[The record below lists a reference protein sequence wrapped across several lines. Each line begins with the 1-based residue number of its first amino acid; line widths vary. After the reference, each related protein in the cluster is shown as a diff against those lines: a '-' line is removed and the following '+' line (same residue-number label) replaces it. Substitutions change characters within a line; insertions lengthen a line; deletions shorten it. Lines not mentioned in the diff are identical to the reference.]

1 MIVQLSLL
9 SWTLG
14 SEAQLLLEQSRSYTR
29 DGAALPKLELAVQ
42 TLRRALELEPES
54 AFLQA
59 EMAHLLAI
67 IQAEY
72 PDKGR
77 RDEAL
82 ELCDLALAAD
92 PELITAWLARGRI
105 SMLDGDG
112 EDAAAAAQKAIAI
125 DPLDVR
131 GHVLNGRALL
141 KQGRQ
146 EEGLKE
152 LRQAV
157 ELEGGAIS
165 ARYVLATALMRL
177 GEMDEAA
184 TEYKRALEYAPG
196 HVSAMNNLANVYL
209 YTGRYL
215 EAVPLYNRALELQPD
230 ETVATNLGTAYYYLD
245 QMEEALAAYLKAD
258 EYDPGSPIVQNNIG
272 DVYAKLGDD
281 DSAREWY
288 LKAVESCDRLLAE
301 GGDQV
306 NLKGARALFAAKVG
320 LFEEAIAGIQGVL
333 AQAAGSPDEPEL
345 LYSAAQIYALAGD
358 REGLLEYTERSLK
371 AGYPREEFRRA
382 PEFAAFQDD
391 PDFTKLLSSATSD
404 APREN

>member
-1 MIVQLSLL
+1 MTVQLSLPQSAL
-9 SWTLG
+9 S
-14 SEAQLLLEQSRSYTR
+14 SKAQLLLEQSRSYTR

-42 TLRRALELEPES
+42 TLRRALELEPDS

-67 IQAEY
+67 IHAEY

-82 ELCDLALAAD
+82 ALCDQALGAD

-112 EDAAAAAQKAIAI
+112 ENAAAAAQKAIAI

-157 ELEGGAIS
+157 ELAGGAIT

-184 TEYKRALEYAPG
+184 TEFKKALEYAPG

-215 EAVPLYNRALELQPD
+215 EAVAPLPPRPR
-230 ETVATNLGTAYYYLD
+230 TA
-245 QMEEALAAYLKAD
+245 
-258 EYDPGSPIVQNNIG
+258 
-272 DVYAKLGDD
+272 
-281 DSAREWY
+281 AR
-288 LKAVESCDRLLAE
+288 
-301 GGDQV
+301 
-306 NLKGARALFAAKVG
+306 
-320 LFEEAIAGIQGVL
+320 
-333 AQAAGSPDEPEL
+333 
-345 LYSAAQIYALAGD
+345 
-358 REGLLEYTERSLK
+358 
-371 AGYPREEFRRA
+371 
-382 PEFAAFQDD
+382 
-391 PDFTKLLSSATSD
+391 
-404 APREN
+404 